1 MANLSYLHFSP
12 AQLLSLLWSGVWL
25 HWDGA
30 RGAGSHSSDL
40 LPGTI
45 VVSSL
50 VGVGPGAGEAQ
61 LQICARSAS
70 PQYTRWCLHL
80 GWEWYGIEKDCSRSM
95 VHTGTYWGGPGRLA

>member
-1 MANLSYLHFSP
+1 MANLSYLHFSL

-25 HWDGA
+25 RWDGA
-30 RGAGSHSSDL
+30 RGAGSHSSEL

-70 PQYTRWCLHL
+70 PQYTRWHLHL
-80 GWEWYGIEKDCSRSM
+80 GWEWCGIKKDRSRSM
-95 VHTGTYWGGPGRLA
+95 VHTGAYWGGPGRLA